1 MHILCASV
9 CVRSCTQ
16 LMGSGHN
23 GNLSFQEDNKFLL
36 NNLLC
41 GCDGYYNRLKRT
53 AGYINNYGI
62 MEVLDKEILISRP
75 MFS

>member
-1 MHILCASV
+1 MCEIVHTAHGV
-9 CVRSCTQ
+9 WT
-16 LMGSGHN
+16 
-23 GNLSFQEDNKFLL
+23 FQEDNKFLL

-41 GCDGYYNRLKRT
+41 GCDGYHNRLKRT
-53 AGYINNYGI
+53 AGYINHYDI